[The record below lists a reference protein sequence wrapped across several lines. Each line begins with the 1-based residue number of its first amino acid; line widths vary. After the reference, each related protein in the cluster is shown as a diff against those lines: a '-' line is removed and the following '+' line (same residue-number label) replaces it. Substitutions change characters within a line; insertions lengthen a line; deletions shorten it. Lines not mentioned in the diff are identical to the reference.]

1 MLKIPHKEIKER
13 EMRTNFKYRGLAF
26 GVAASAAI
34 LAACG
39 GGGDDDGGGT
49 GTLSV
54 SMTDAPACGFDHVF
68 VTVDK
73 IRVHTS
79 ANAED
84 GTGGW
89 AEIDVNPSR
98 RIDLLSLQN
107 GTLTK
112 LGQTVLPAGQY
123 QQVRL
128 VLDRNTGNS
137 LANSVVPTGGAEQPL
152 DTPSATQSGYKIIR
166 PFTVQRDTLV
176 DLVLDFDACRSIV
189 QRGNGSYALKPVVT
203 AVPLVVSGA
212 IQGYVSPAQAGA
224 TVYAQQNGV
233 TIKGTL
239 ADSNGAF
246 TLSPLLRSS
255 DAGNY
260 SVVVVQNDRATG
272 VIQNVPVSA
281 QTTTTVSTSAAPI
294 TLPASPMRRIT
305 GAVLPASAQAF
316 VQAKQ
321 NVAGSPIE
329 VAVANANFD
338 TGAYQLNVPAAAP
351 LVGTYQPTLPIA
363 LAADTAAAGKY
374 TVTATSITGATL
386 STERDVSAGDATA
399 NFQF

>member
-1 MLKIPHKEIKER
+1 M
-13 EMRTNFKYRGLAF
+13 
-26 GVAASAAI
+26 

-39 GGGDDDGGGT
+39 GGGDDDSGGT

-84 GTGGW
+84 GAGGW

-123 QQVRL
+123 QQIRL
-128 VLDRNTGNS
+128 VLDRNTGNA

-255 DAGNY
+255 DAGSY

-272 VIQNVPVSA
+272 VIQNVPVAA
-281 QTTTTVSTSAAPI
+281 QATTTVSTSAAPI

-305 GAVLPASAQAF
+305 GSVLPAAAQAS
-316 VQAKQ
+316 VHAKQ
-321 NVAGSPIE
+321 NVAGAPIE

-338 TGAYQLNVPAAAP
+338 TGAYQLNVPNAAP
-351 LVGTYQPTLPIA
+351 LAGTYQPTLPIV
-363 LAADTAAAGKY
+363 LSADTAAAGRY

-386 STERDVSAGDATA
+386 STDRDVSAADATA

>member
-1 MLKIPHKEIKER
+1 
-13 EMRTNFKYRGLAF
+13 MRTNFKYRGLAF

-84 GTGGW
+84 GAGGW

-189 QRGNGSYALKPVVT
+189 QRGNGS
-203 AVPLVVSGA
+203 S
-212 IQGYVSPAQAGA
+212 
-224 TVYAQQNGV
+224 
-233 TIKGTL
+233 
-239 ADSNGAF
+239 
-246 TLSPLLRSS
+246 
-255 DAGNY
+255 
-260 SVVVVQNDRATG
+260 
-272 VIQNVPVSA
+272 
-281 QTTTTVSTSAAPI
+281 
-294 TLPASPMRRIT
+294 MR
-305 GAVLPASAQAF
+305 
-316 VQAKQ
+316 
-321 NVAGSPIE
+321 
-329 VAVANANFD
+329 
-338 TGAYQLNVPAAAP
+338 
-351 LVGTYQPTLPIA
+351 
-363 LAADTAAAGKY
+363 
-374 TVTATSITGATL
+374 
-386 STERDVSAGDATA
+386 
-399 NFQF
+399 

>member
-1 MLKIPHKEIKER
+1 MPLDR
-13 EMRTNFKYRGLAF
+13 A
-26 GVAASAAI
+26 
-34 LAACG
+34 
-39 GGGDDDGGGT
+39 
-49 GTLSV
+49 
-54 SMTDAPACGFDHVF
+54 
-68 VTVDK
+68 
-73 IRVHTS
+73 
-79 ANAED
+79 
-84 GTGGW
+84 
-89 AEIDVNPSR
+89 
-98 RIDLLSLQN
+98 
-107 GTLTK
+107 
-112 LGQTVLPAGQY
+112 AGQ
-123 QQVRL
+123 RL
-128 VLDRNTGNS
+128 L
-137 LANSVVPTGGAEQPL
+137 
-152 DTPSATQSGYKIIR
+152 
-166 PFTVQRDTLV
+166 
-176 DLVLDFDACRSIV
+176 
-189 QRGNGSYALKPVVT
+189 YALKPVVT

-272 VIQNVPVSA
+272 VIQNVPVTA
-281 QTTTTVSTSAAPI
+281 QATTTVSTSAAPI
-294 TLPASPMRRIT
+294 ALPASPMRRIT

-321 NVAGSPIE
+321 NVAGAPIE

-363 LAADTAAAGKY
+363 LSADAAAAGRY
-374 TVTATSITGATL
+374 TVTATSVTGATL